1 MSTTFTLGQGE
12 VGSGDWRA
20 WEEELEAAAVAILRR
35 PRRFTASFITC
46 EKATSRRE

>member
-1 MSTTFTLGQGE
+1 MSTTFTLGQRKEGRGDGVRE
-12 VGSGDWRA
+12 V
-20 WEEELEAAAVAILRR
+20 EAGAVAILRR